1 MPELLILD
9 STPEEKKLIK
19 RLDRIAKD
27 WPDSL
32 WLMTDENGKLLVMRK
47 LPNGER
53 AFTQS
58 GYPDPNYTLATINI
72 EADGAMF

>member
-32 WLMTDENGKLLVMRK
+32 WLMADENGKLLVMRK

-53 AFTQS
+53 AFTRS
-58 GYPDPNYTLATINI
+58 GHPDPNYTLASIDI
-72 EADGAMF
+72 ETDGAMF